1 MSNETRLSIR
11 ISKEELQALKTYA
24 ESNGKTFSDWVRET
38 LLDTATGRAD
48 KIEQLEKRLAA
59 IETKFKD

>member
-24 ESNGKTFSDWVRET
+24 ESSGKTFSDWVRET
-38 LLDTATGRAD
+38 LVDTATGRTD

-59 IETKFKD
+59 IEAKFTD